1 MPIHADLFATL
12 ELAPSRSQVDHKEAV
27 IQANLLNC
35 NFNYEL
41 LALRGSLLS
50 YSLLCYGG
58 CEGVKEV
65 PYLASKTAR
74 SLDSTSLSGGLITVV
89 VTPQNPG
96 DLAAEMQKS
105 RYNQAVTIYKK
116 MLEFAAKTS

>member
-1 MPIHADLFATL
+1 M
-12 ELAPSRSQVDHKEAV
+12 
-27 IQANLLNC
+27 
-35 NFNYEL
+35 
-41 LALRGSLLS
+41 LS

-65 PYLASKTAR
+65 PYLASKAAR

-96 DLAAEMQKS
+96 DLAAAMQKS
-105 RYNQAVTIYKK
+105 RYNQAVTIYEK
-116 MLEFAAKTS
+116 MLEFAAKTSQLANAAFKSGEISWLALIGSYFKFLTSLP